1 MKKLLPFLIL
11 ALFGGSVAN
20 ARPQYSILQSFG
32 TKCQNCHMSPH
43 QGGIRSSSGF
53 MARKD
58 IALIKPETLGL
69 SGFYDFAS
77 TNTAW
82 DEKIVYGADVRGI
95 SARWPQGGGKYKR
108 DYMLMQAAPYVAI
121 QPAEWMHLEAS
132 YNFSYSLYE
141 SMRYPGQSAYEV
153 SATFHFADYLP
164 ELRVGHFQPPVALEY
179 DDHTM
184 LVRQASSAQRSRPII
199 PCDYSELG
207 VALEYEA
214 LPWLGV
220 TLGAF
225 DSKNLADATIQ
236 TRSGGSEP
244 LVNEKAASAVARI
257 SFHPEQFMGLTYF
270 FGGSFFINSP
280 LRSDNGLYF
289 ANNYYAVS
297 NAFFNFGMSDSWA
310 VIADYMHSE
319 KQQVRETNNFTLE
332 LNYQPMEGVIAHARA
347 ETANTWEVFRNQL
360 THTNQYVLGARFVLL
375 PYLDIMPEYR
385 VYDRQHVPD
394 YAAQWSFNLHLFY

>member
-1 MKKLLPFLIL
+1 
-11 ALFGGSVAN
+11 
-20 ARPQYSILQSFG
+20 
-32 TKCQNCHMSPH
+32 
-43 QGGIRSSSGF
+43 
-53 MARKD
+53 
-58 IALIKPETLGL
+58 
-69 SGFYDFAS
+69 
-77 TNTAW
+77 
-82 DEKIVYGADVRGI
+82 
-95 SARWPQGGGKYKR
+95 
-108 DYMLMQAAPYVAI
+108 
-121 QPAEWMHLEAS
+121 
-132 YNFSYSLYE
+132 
-141 SMRYPGQSAYEV
+141 
-153 SATFHFADYLP
+153 
-164 ELRVGHFQPPVALEY
+164 
-179 DDHTM
+179 
-184 LVRQASSAQRSRPII
+184 
-199 PCDYSELG
+199 
-207 VALEYEA
+207 
-214 LPWLGV
+214 
-220 TLGAF
+220 
-225 DSKNLADATIQ
+225 
-236 TRSGGSEP
+236 
-244 LVNEKAASAVARI
+244 
-257 SFHPEQFMGLTYF
+257 MGLTYF